1 MSKKNGSKEKPL
13 DAKQDKVQAKYIF
26 TSDEL
31 MTPGDCQAE
40 LFAQQ
45 RADEAEGKEPFNAV
59 IKEGGA
65 A

>member
-31 MTPGDCQAE
+31 I
-40 LFAQQ
+40 
-45 RADEAEGKEPFNAV
+45 NAV